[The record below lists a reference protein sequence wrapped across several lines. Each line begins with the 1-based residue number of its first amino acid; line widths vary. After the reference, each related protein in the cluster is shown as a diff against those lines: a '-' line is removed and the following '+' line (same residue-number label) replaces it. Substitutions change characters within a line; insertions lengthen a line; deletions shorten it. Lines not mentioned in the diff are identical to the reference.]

1 MRMVSYQLVLESIDC
16 NVSLELV
23 LPKGDGVI
31 SRAEWIDIARS
42 CEKKFSGA
50 AVVKDSWQ
58 TSPRRHRG

>member
-1 MRMVSYQLVLESIDC
+1 MRMVSCQLVLKSIDC

-42 CEKKFSGA
+42 CEKKFNGA
-50 AVVKDSWQ
+50 TVVRESWHSS
-58 TSPRRHRG
+58 TRRHRG